1 VGIESKAIAMP
12 RSVGRKRS
20 SKRVPRVK
28 QGRPYELAVTE
39 IFKQLMPSAKI
50 ECGKWVVGPDGRR
63 ELDVHIEVQA
73 DGRIVRGIVECK
85 DFDPKTTGPVGIGYV
100 DALESKRLDIG
111 CDFSMICSNAGFTAD
126 AMRKARRVGIGLIGA
141 MRAGDSRIRFD
152 VIEEMYSRRIKINN
166 AQIRLLLTDGQPA
179 LPDDDSLTAQSFTVD
194 GRSVDRWFNMRFVQ
208 MLNAYPIAHGKISD
222 YCNLK
227 TPLAIR
233 YPGGQVQVSKIG
245 MDYEFEG
252 AWFAHTVRIEA
263 TSGIYNWVRRR
274 VKIANIKGQ
283 LKIDGLDL
291 FGGSW
296 IESQPALDKC
306 LLQPNEFDMAFIAFK
321 HTFNCGNP
329 ALLDAHVIPEDMSL
343 VLENLD
349 PELTKSIRGFT

>member
-1 VGIESKAIAMP
+1 MP

-63 ELDVHIEVQA
+63 ELDVYIEDHP
-73 DGRIVRGIVECK
+73 DGRVVRGIVECK
-85 DFDPKTTGPVGIGYV
+85 DFNPQTTGPVGIGYV

-126 AMRKARRVGIGLIGA
+126 AIRKARRVGIGLIGA

-152 VIEEMYSRRIKINN
+152 VIEEVYSRRIKINA
-166 AQIRLLLTDGQPA
+166 AQIRLFLTDGQPP
-179 LPDDDSLTAQSFTVD
+179 LPNDNSLMAESFTID
-194 GRSVDRWFNMRFVQ
+194 GRSVDRWFNIRFAQ
-208 MLNAYPIAHGKISD
+208 ILSRYPIVRGNISD

-227 TPLAIR
+227 TPLVIQ
-233 YPGGQVQVSKIG
+233 YPGGQVQVNKIG

-274 VKIANIKGQ
+274 TKIASGQ
-283 LKIDGLDL
+283 LKFDGLDL

-296 IESQPALDKC
+296 IESQPVFDKYP
-306 LLQPNEFDMAFIAFK
+306 LQPNEVDMAPIAFK
-321 HTFNCGNP
+321 HSFDCENP

-349 PELTKSIRGFT
+349 PESMKSSYGFA